1 MRPVAVLS
9 LLTILTC
16 PSPAQNVP
24 TSDPQALSLAAQS
37 IAAMTGKTSVS
48 DITLN
53 ATVTS
58 IAGSDALTGTAILQ
72 AKGTAESRVDIKLTG
87 TARTEIRT
95 ALFGIPKGA
104 WVKGTAATFATLP
117 LQSYAQHNC
126 WTDAA
131 WFFPVLTSLSQ
142 TLNPTLV
149 FSYLGQEQHA
159 DVSTYHIRVFQLF
172 PQAAK
177 ELQPL
182 QRVTTR
188 DYYLDP
194 TSLLPLAIAFNVH
207 PDDDMNT
214 NIPMEIRFAKY
225 QLVNGVQV
233 PMHIQ
238 RLLNGDISLDIVVT
252 SAILNSG
259 LSDIPFTVQ

>member
-1 MRPVAVLS
+1 A
-9 LLTILTC
+9 
-16 PSPAQNVP
+16 
-24 TSDPQALSLAAQS
+24 AL
-37 IAAMTGKTSVS
+37 
-48 DITLN
+48 
-53 ATVTS
+53 
-58 IAGSDALTGTAILQ
+58 
-72 AKGTAESRVDIKLTG
+72 
-87 TARTEIRT
+87 
-95 ALFGIPKGA
+95 
-104 WVKGTAATFATLP
+104 
-117 LQSYAQHNC
+117 
-126 WTDAA
+126 
-131 WFFPVLTSLSQ
+131 FFPVLTSLSE

-233 PMHIQ
+233 GNQLRTPLATITRPQ
-238 RLLNGDISLDIVVT
+238 
-252 SAILNSG
+252 AIG
-259 LSDIPFTVQ
+259 PIGF